1 MAATINTNIAT
12 INAQRNLSYSAQS
25 LNTTMQRLSSGLR
38 VNSAKD
44 DAAGL
49 AIADRM
55 NTQVRGLQVAS
66 RNANDGI
73 SLAQTA
79 EGALGRIGDMLQRM
93 RELAVQASNATNSA
107 GDRKSLQAE
116 VAQLRAE
123 IDRVAK
129 QTNFNGQKILD
140 GSFAGAVFQVAAN
153 SGDNVTVG
161 ALADTRTAQIANI
174 TYAKTDITFDTK
186 DTVAKRAI
194 LNYDKNVPEG
204 ALKIR
209 VGTQDVVNLERLEPA
224 NSSLE
229 RIGQVITAINN
240 KSADTGVTAYMVMKP
255 GTQEYDI
262 SIMSSKLDANNRP
275 LPVQFLGFSADITGL
290 APATKQRV
298 GGTENHF
305 KVIQAIDKVADK
317 TAALAAADGK
327 AIGDAITAL
336 AGADPFQNLKKD
348 QSMMAALKPF
358 YLNYPA
364 LTGDAAVAPTK
375 DQVATLK
382 SALNDYINQNGLI
395 NDVSYNKLIS
405 LYEQGNFAQ
414 DSYKSIIN
422 EMNWGTG
429 DADIKGKLTALDG
442 TKDKVEELI
451 VEVNKKAAAL
461 NGALAAPVT
470 DKDTYIKEMAA
481 AGVMTDVTERANAQ
495 LAAIQKYGVALQNA
509 TPPITGYDFG
519 SATVNTLDEAKV
531 AIAKLESQRSMAGLE
546 INYTNQK
553 LDERGIDD
561 IDVSTQEGAWL
572 ALKKVD
578 SALDQVNMARGTL
591 GALQAR
597 FETTVNN
604 IDIQVENLAAARG
617 RIIDA
622 DFAKETANL
631 SRTQILQQA
640 GTTMVAQANQLP
652 QQVLQ
657 LLQK

>member
-298 GGTENHF
+298 GGTEAHF
-305 KVIQAIDKVADK
+305 DAIKAIDDVADK
-317 TAALAAADGK
+317 TTTLQAADGK
-327 AIGDAITAL
+327 AIGDKITAL
-336 AGADPFQNLKKD
+336 IGADPFTNLKKD

-364 LTGDAAVAPTK
+364 LDGDVTVAPTK

-422 EMNWGTG
+422 EMNWGAG

-442 TKDKVEELI
+442 TKAKAQELI
-451 VEVNKKAAAL
+451 AEVNKKAKTLNDAL
-461 NGALAAPVT
+461 TAPVT
-470 DKDTYIKEMAA
+470 HKDTYIKEMAA

-495 LAAIQKYGVALQNA
+495 LAAIQKYGVALQNT

>member
-290 APATKQRV
+290 TPATKQRV

-305 KVIQAIDKVADK
+305 KVIQEIDKVADK
-317 TAALAAADGK
+317 TAALAPADGK

-336 AGADPFQNLKKD
+336 AGAAPFENIKKD

-422 EMNWGTG
+422 EMNWGAG

-442 TKDKVEELI
+442 TKAKVEDLI